1 MLILPIVNNRRVM
14 NVQIRLRNAE
24 KIRKGVCYDDARESD
39 IIVNRE
45 KFSESTYKASRN
57 DDRAAVDF
65 IRSKSL
71 LYPRNFLVTTKECS
85 NSNLYDVYEVAQPPK
100 KINDNLDRLYSKAI
114 VDMQK
119 EIPNSKARGRYVSF
133 DDLGINNDLS
143 DDKIVKLQQ
152 IIKNQRDES
161 TWPKLFSEAG
171 ISELRDTVDFINNFE
186 CVVLSDST
194 IPEDS
199 LKDTIK
205 ALGVINSRD
214 YKRLKKYYETAKSNT
229 DVYTKISYISK
240 LIYDKPLR
248 LVQKNNISQKQL
260 IKKKEEVSNA
270 A

>member
-1 MLILPIVNNRRVM
+1 MLIFPIVNDRRII
-14 NVQIRLRNAE
+14 NVQIRLRHAR
-24 KIRKGVCYDDARESD
+24 KIREGVCYDDAKGSD

-45 KFSESTYKASRN
+45 KFSESSYKASRN
-57 DDRAAVDF
+57 DTAAVDF
-65 IRSKSL
+65 IRSKSI
-71 LYPRNFLVTTKECS
+71 LYPRNFLVTTKENT
-85 NSNLYDVYEVAQPPK
+85 NSNLYDVYEVAQPPVK
-100 KINDNLDRLYSKAI
+100 VSDNLDKLYDKAI

-119 EIPNSKARGRYVSF
+119 EIPNSIGRGRYVSF
-133 DDLGINNDLS
+133 GDLGLDKDLS

-152 IIKNQRDES
+152 IIKTQRDER

-186 CVVLSDST
+186 CVVLSDTT

-214 YKRLKKYYETAKSNT
+214 YRNLKKYYETAKSNT
-229 DVYTKISYISK
+229 DIYTKISYISK
-240 LIYDKPLR
+240 LVYDKPIK
-248 LVQKNNISQKQL
+248 LVQKRSVQQKQL
-260 IKKKEEVSNA
+260 IKKIEEVSNA